1 MNGRIFFVP
10 IFFLILYP
18 SVSLKQQYELKFIC
32 SYYIC
37 SKKLANIGVF
47 KFLSKM
53 SITIKFP
60 FNFCS
65 QPSSVH
71 PGQNPP
77 ESEKSLSKTII
88 AAKLNT
94 QLIALRS
101 PQGRKVKIKFKI
113 FQIMSKSVKKKIQ
126 ICQLNAN
133 YISDDAFLR
142 SFLQFFP
149 L

>member
-1 MNGRIFFVP
+1 M
-10 IFFLILYP
+10 
-18 SVSLKQQYELKFIC
+18 
-32 SYYIC
+32 
-37 SKKLANIGVF
+37 ANIGVF

-65 QPSSVH
+65 QPSPVH